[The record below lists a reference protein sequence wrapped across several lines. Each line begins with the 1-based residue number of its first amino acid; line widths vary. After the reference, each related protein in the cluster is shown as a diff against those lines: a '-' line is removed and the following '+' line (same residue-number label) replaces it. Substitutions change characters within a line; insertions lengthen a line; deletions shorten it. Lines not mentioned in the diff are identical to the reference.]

1 MIPEYKLYHGAVLAD
16 IVDRCDGSVSIREC
30 IDPGRLLNYVL
41 DERIGVQI
49 KYSTARLRPW
59 TFSFP
64 SNHIRQLQRL
74 HESFPQTFVV
84 LICSVDGLAT
94 IPGKTVLDAL
104 KGCKSGGWL
113 RATRKKREM
122 YQVFGPEGEIPGR
135 FRTTTDPIAEALL
148 IDSRPSDEDL
158 NERDAVDVYSSAGI
172 CVTETLVAIGDIE

>member
-59 TFSFP
+59 AFSFP
-64 SNHIRQLQRL
+64 SNHIGQLRRL
-74 HESFPQTFVV
+74 HESFSQTFVV

-104 KGCKSGGWL
+104 RGCKSGGWL

-122 YQVFGPEGEIPGR
+122 YQVFGPEGEIPGK
-135 FRTTTDPIAEALL
+135 FHTTTDPIAEALL
-148 IDSRPSDEDL
+148 IDTGPSGEDL
-158 NERDAVDVYSSAGI
+158 NERDVVGVYSSAASSVVEAI
-172 CVTETLVAIGDIE
+172 EAIGDLE